1 MKNIYFISD
10 AHLGSLALKHN
21 RTQERRLVNFLD
33 QIKDKAEAVY
43 MLGDMFDFWFEYK
56 SVVPRGFTRFLGK
69 LSELTDNGVE
79 VHFFTGNHDMWT
91 LDYLSSEC
99 GVIIHREPTTIELNG
114 KVFYLAH
121 GDGLDYRDRNW
132 KTRLLF
138 SFFHNKTMRKL
149 ASLWH
154 PDIFIP
160 FGRNWAKHSRMKRI
174 KSDVPQFESE
184 VKNPVGYESFDFEET
199 PYMGEDKEG
208 LVLYA
213 KHYLQS
219 HPTINYF
226 LFGHR
231 HIDLD
236 LMLNKDTRLVI
247 LGEWMSLFT
256 YAEWD
261 GEHLSVENF
270 VEGETKL

>member
-56 SVVPRGFTRFLGK
+56 SVVPRGYTRFLGK
-69 LSELTDNGVE
+69 VSELTDNGVE
-79 VHFFTGNHDMWT
+79 VHFFTGNQDMWT
-91 LDYLSSEC
+91 MDYLATEC
-99 GVIIHREPTTIELNG
+99 GVIIHREPATIELNG

-121 GDGLDYRDRNW
+121 GDGLDYRDHNW

-138 SFFHNKTMRKL
+138 GFFHNNTMRKL
-149 ASLWH
+149 AALLH
-154 PDIFIP
+154 PDLFIP

-174 KSDVPQFESE
+174 KADVPQFDGE
-184 VKNPVGYESFDFEET
+184 VKNLVGYESFDFEET

-213 KHYLQS
+213 KDYLKS

-261 GEHLSVENF
+261 GENLSVENF

>member
-10 AHLGSLALKHN
+10 AHLGSLALRHG

-33 QIKDKAEAVY
+33 QIKHKAEAIY

-56 SVVPRGFTRFLGK
+56 AVVPRGYTRFLGK
-69 LSELTDNGVE
+69 LSELTDSGVE
-79 VHFFTGNHDMWT
+79 VHYFAGNHDMWM

-99 GVIIHREPTTIELNG
+99 GVVVHRQPATLELGG
-114 KVFYLAH
+114 KIFYLAH
-121 GDGLDYRDRNW
+121 GDGLDYRDRDW

-138 SFFHNKTMRKL
+138 ALFRSRFLRRAATL
-149 ASLWH
+149 LH
-154 PDIFIP
+154 PNLFVP
-160 FGRNWAKHSRMKRI
+160 FGRNWAKHSRLKRI
-174 KSDVPQFESE
+174 KSDVPRFAGE

-213 KHYLQS
+213 KDYLRS
-219 HPTINYF
+219 HPSINFF

-236 LMLNKDTRLVI
+236 LMLSRDCRLVI

-261 GEHLSVENF
+261 GEHLTVENF
-270 VEGETKL
+270 IEGETVL